1 VTTKTGESMSIH
13 KISQRRM
20 DHIIA
25 PDGRSFMLAADA
37 HNFSPHAGNVD
48 RAVAAVP
55 QMAQEGL
62 DAVLVPHGIAAR
74 CASFLR
80 DVGVVLRC
88 DASTNVFDPSV
99 PSTHM
104 VNSALDGVRIGADGL
119 VVMSFMGAEHGPRT
133 QAEIQKLS
141 GEASHFAMPLIVES
155 LPYSYAGVDDPG
167 SRPENVAVAARF
179 AEEVGADM
187 IKTRLT
193 GTVEDS
199 RIIHAVTVPVVAL
212 GGPRTE
218 DLSDYL
224 TYLSR
229 CLDAGARG
237 VAVGRNIVDDP
248 DPTAKVA
255 AMAAVI
261 HGGVGVDAAMEIYQQ
276 KCRS

>member
-1 VTTKTGESMSIH
+1 MSIH

-133 QAEIQKLS
+133 HAEIQKLS

-155 LPYSYAGVDDPG
+155 LP
-167 SRPENVAVAARF
+167 
-179 AEEVGADM
+179 
-187 IKTRLT
+187 
-193 GTVEDS
+193 
-199 RIIHAVTVPVVAL
+199 
-212 GGPRTE
+212 
-218 DLSDYL
+218 
-224 TYLSR
+224 
-229 CLDAGARG
+229 
-237 VAVGRNIVDDP
+237 
-248 DPTAKVA
+248 
-255 AMAAVI
+255 
-261 HGGVGVDAAMEIYQQ
+261 
-276 KCRS
+276 

>member
-1 VTTKTGESMSIH
+1 MN
-13 KISQRRM
+13 
-20 DHIIA
+20 HIIA
-25 PDGRSFMLAADA
+25 ADGRSFMLAADA
-37 HNFSPHAGNVD
+37 HNFSPHADNVD
-48 RAVAAVP
+48 RAVATVP
-55 QMAQEGL
+55 QMAEEGL
-62 DAVLVPHGIAAR
+62 DAVLVPQGIAAR
-74 CASFLR
+74 CASSLR

-99 PSTHM
+99 PSTQI
-104 VNSALDGVRIGADGL
+104 VNSALDGVHVGADAL

-141 GEASHFAMPLIVES
+141 DEASHFAMPLIVES

-167 SRPENVAVAARF
+167 SQPENIAVAARF
-179 AEEVGADM
+179 AEELGADM

-193 GTVEDS
+193 GTAEDS
-199 RIIHAVTVPVVAL
+199 RIIRAVTVPVVAL

-218 DLSDYL
+218 SLSEYL

-229 CLDAGARG
+229 CLDAGASG

-255 AMAAVI
+255 AIAAII
-261 HGGVGVDAAMEIYQQ
+261 HGGVGVDAAMATYRQ
-276 KCRS
+276 K